1 MHTHLPAP
9 TVLLHTHLTSYTLP
23 HTLILALPAMVLAL
37 MGFLP
42 PSSTYSSFMHMYRL
56 PQHPPLC
63 SFPEPRMS
71 PVSAQPEWLILNG
84 CRAKPRRCLY
94 LKSLPQFYS
103 GREAHLIASVYSG
116 VHSRGWRPH
125 RIQEYLLRGN
135 PQIMVSSQAKGL
147 KRQRTAT
154 SSLSALDAPVKA
166 SGIFFKAGGQSS
178 RRQLLRP
185 CPR

>member
-1 MHTHLPAP
+1 MGVQGPFVFCTEVHAHSHTSQHPP
-9 TVLLHTHLTSYTLP
+9 SCSTHLTSYTLP
-23 HTLILALPAMVLAL
+23 HTLILALPGMVLAL

-71 PVSAQPEWLILNG
+71 PVSAQPEWLILSG

-94 LKSLPQFYS
+94 LKSLPQLYS

-116 VHSRGWRPH
+116 VHSQGLEASRDTG
-125 RIQEYLLRGN
+125 
-135 PQIMVSSQAKGL
+135 VSST
-147 KRQRTAT
+147 R
-154 SSLSALDAPVKA
+154 
-166 SGIFFKAGGQSS
+166 
-178 RRQLLRP
+178 
-185 CPR
+185 